1 MNGFRAVWSKE
12 WGEFWHTWRVWVIC
26 LLFGIFAVTGPLLV
40 RYQRQLVQSLVQ
52 GPESLSLPD
61 GTWADSWTQWVKN
74 LGQFPLWVLVL
85 VAGGLVASEV
95 KSGTAAL
102 VLTKPVSRASFVL
115 AKVSCWWLITALVCV
130 AGTVVTATMTG
141 ALFESVDYWPLTRA
155 VAVWI
160 LWAWTVI
167 AIVTVFSCLLTS
179 GLGAAGAGFGVLVVV
194 AVLGLW
200 GPAVRW
206 SVVGVPGL
214 VGSLVSSTQD
224 LSVWWPLAG
233 AVVTIAASLS
243 VAVLVFRRR
252 EI

>member
-1 MNGFRAVWSKE
+1 MSGFRAVWGKE
-12 WGEFWHTWRVWVIC
+12 WGEFLHTWRIWVIG
-26 LLFGIFAVTGPLLV
+26 LLFGFFAVTGPLLA
-40 RYQRQLVQSLVQ
+40 RYQKQLVESLVSSTQ
-52 GPESLSLPD
+52 SISLPD
-61 GTWADSWTQWVKN
+61 GTAQDSWMQWVKN

-85 VAGGLVASEV
+85 VAGGLIASEV

-102 VLTKPVSRASFVL
+102 VLTKPVSRTAFVL
-115 AKVSCWWLITALVCV
+115 AKVGCWWLIAALACV
-130 AGTVVTATMTG
+130 AGTLVTAAMTS
-141 ALFESVDYWPLTRA
+141 ALFESVDYWPLVRA

-160 LWAWTVI
+160 VWAWTVI

-179 GLGAAGAGFGVLVVV
+179 GLGAAGAGLGVLVVV
-194 AVLGLW
+194 AVLSLW

-214 VGSLVSSTQD
+214 VGSLVSSTQG

-233 AVVTIAASLS
+233 AVVTSAACLALS
-243 VAVLVFRRR
+243 VVVFGRR